1 MGERFRARTGAV
13 NNKKTEAPV
22 APVFLLAD
30 KARFELAEGFAL
42 TRFRGVLLRPLGHLS
57 IAPLENKQLDYF
69 ATALSIVKSSYE
81 IFAMSAIVRRVLSAW
96 MMRHV
101 VRLAVAQVSRR
112 LLYELACV
120 GVRYSNNASSND
132 G

>member
-1 MGERFRARTGAV
+1 MLRFF
-13 NNKKTEAPV
+13 P
-22 APVFLLAD
+22 LAD

-57 IAPLENKQLDYF
+57 IVLLENKQLNYF
-69 ATALSIVKSSYE
+69 ATALAIVKSSYE
-81 IFAMSAIVRRVLSAW
+81 IFAIVRRVLAAW

-101 VRLAVAQVSRR
+101 VRLAVAWASRELLR
-112 LLYELACV
+112 GLLYERACA

>member
-1 MGERFRARTGAV
+1 MNRTV
-13 NNKKTEAPV
+13 SNKKTEAPLLRFF
-22 APVFLLAD
+22 PLAD

-57 IAPLENKQLDYF
+57 IVLLENKQLNHF
-69 ATALSIVKSSYE
+69 ATALAIVKSSYE
-81 IFAMSAIVRRVLSAW
+81 IFAMFAIVRRVLAAW

-101 VRLAVAQVSRR
+101 VRLAVAWASRELLR
-112 LLYELACV
+112 GLLYERACA
-120 GVRYSNNASSND
+120 GVCYSNNASSND

>member
-1 MGERFRARTGAV
+1 MLRFF
-13 NNKKTEAPV
+13 P
-22 APVFLLAD
+22 LAD

-57 IAPLENKQLDYF
+57 IVLPENKQLDYF
-69 ATALSIVKSSYE
+69 ATALAIVKSSYE
-81 IFAMSAIVRRVLSAW
+81 IFAMSAIVRRVLAAW

-101 VRLAVAQVSRR
+101 VRLAVAWASRELLR
-112 LLYELACV
+112 GLLYERACA
-120 GVRYSNNASSND
+120 GVCYSNNASSND